1 MIFKIYPW
9 ALSDEQ
15 RSGVVPM
22 LLCDDD
28 QTARGEQQVG
38 LRLTKLLL
46 PLP

>member
-1 MIFKIYPW
+1 MNDL
-9 ALSDEQ
+9 AGS
-15 RSGVVPM
+15 SGVDAM